1 MLFRF
6 IPAPLPLLSMC
17 VQPRPDGAVMRPGTK
32 RALPSA
38 SAGPLPCPFARGECE
53 LKYVECLLQESTNG
67 LLQNDPV
74 HYALRPAS
82 RLVRDRQV
90 EGKAFAF
97 GGERPL
103 VMCNRQALLR
113 AGVGKVVVRLYSLEG
128 QRDASCTTKEFRGQR
143 GHVSRRRP
151 TRLRT

>member
-67 LLQNDPV
+67 LLRTTLSTTPCGPRRAS
-74 HYALRPAS
+74 YATDKL
-82 RLVRDRQV
+82 
-90 EGKAFAF
+90 KAKPSPSA
-97 GGERPL
+97 
-103 VMCNRQALLR
+103 V
-113 AGVGKVVVRLYSLEG
+113 
-128 QRDASCTTKEFRGQR
+128 
-143 GHVSRRRP
+143 
-151 TRLRT
+151 